1 MSERDDDARLG
12 AERLRGWLRVPQ
24 GRGVPGWAEA
34 RLRENVAA
42 ELEARSGSPLERV
55 AFGVID
61 LETTGLSPG
70 ACRILEIGAVA
81 LQGSR
86 VIGTFGSLVDVGEPV
101 PSGITALTGID
112 DALLEGA
119 PCEGDA
125 LESLAAFLAQHRVEA
140 LVAHNAPFDRGFLA
154 RAWHE
159 HGREPALP
167 AFLCTVRLA
176 RKLLKAPSYSL
187 GALVERLAIPE
198 RARHRALGDAE
209 MTADLLIELLARARL
224 GGVHTLEQLR
234 GLAELGSPRAS
245 RSRRR
250 VVETL
255 E

>member
-1 MSERDDDARLG
+1 MSERDDDARAV
-12 AERLRGWLRVPQ
+12 AEPLRSWLRVPKE
-24 GRGVPGWAEA
+24 RGVPGWAEA
-34 RLRENVAA
+34 RLSRGVAA
-42 ELEARSGSPLERV
+42 ELERRRGAPLERV
-55 AFGVID
+55 VFGVID

-81 LQGSR
+81 LQGSQL
-86 VIGTFGSLVDVGEPV
+86 IGTFGSLVDVGGPV

-125 LESLAAFLAQHRVEA
+125 LAALAAFLEQHRVEA
-140 LVAHNAPFDRGFLA
+140 LVAHNARFDRGFLA
-154 RAWHE
+154 RAWRE

-167 AFLCTVRLA
+167 EFLCTVRLA
-176 RKLLKAPSYSL
+176 RTLLEAPSYSL

-209 MTADLLIELLARARL
+209 MTADLLIELLARARQD
-224 GGVHTLEQLR
+224 GIHTFQQLR
-234 GLAELGSPRAS
+234 GVAELGGPRAS
-245 RSRRR
+245 RPRRR
-250 VVETL
+250 VVETP